1 MRMLSVRNRII
12 RNIMTPETGKGTS
25 GQKHLDKAKS
35 FVDARPL
42 TFDILRNAQNMADK
56 SFKISPDNEDASKLS
71 AHKN

>member
-56 SFKISPDNEDASKLS
+56 SFKISPITKTPASCQR
-71 AHKN
+71 HKN